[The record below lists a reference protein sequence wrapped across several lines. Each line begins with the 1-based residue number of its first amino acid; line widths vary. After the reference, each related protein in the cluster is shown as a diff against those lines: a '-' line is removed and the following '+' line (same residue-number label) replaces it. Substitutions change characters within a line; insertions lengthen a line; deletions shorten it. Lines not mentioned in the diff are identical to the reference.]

1 MKNDSP
7 EIKLGDVVRVKPGVT
22 DPDDPSIDWSGWYG
36 RVDEI
41 DPPGSRPRFILIDLD
56 SVTLKGLPPEHIR
69 RCEEQGLDWRQ
80 LGLYVEDVELAE
92 ARDTVDDVKRVRQEL
107 ESQHEWDYLG
117 EQGQRIHAIVGGV
130 RDEWKQMQAWAE
142 HLEASL
148 TFPFEAE
155 VAEWQERGPLR
166 TGDILRVLSIEDV
179 DDMYGVLV
187 RCRRGRQIH
196 HAMLADLEV
205 TDRNSPNHQLVD
217 DYSVWFA
224 NR

>member
-1 MKNDSP
+1 MKNESP
-7 EIKLGDVVRVKPGVT
+7 EIKPGDVVRVKAGVT
-22 DPDDPSIDWSGWYG
+22 DPDNPSIDWSGWYG
-36 RVDEI
+36 RVVEI
-41 DPPGSRPRFILIDLD
+41 DPPGSTQRFILIDLD
-56 SVTLKGLPPEHIR
+56 SVTLKSLSPELIR
-69 RCEEQGLDWRQ
+69 ECEEQGLNWRQ

-92 ARDTVDDVKRVRQEL
+92 ARDTIADVKRVRREL

-117 EQGQRIHAIVGGV
+117 EQGQRIQAVVGGI
-130 RDEWKQMQAWAE
+130 RGEWKQMQAWAK
-142 HLEASL
+142 HLEAAL

-155 VAEWQERGPLR
+155 VSEWLESGPLR
-166 TGDILRVLSIEDV
+166 TGDILQVLDIADV
-179 DDMYGVLV
+179 DDMYGVIV
-187 RCRRGRQIH
+187 ICSSGSHIH